1 MTLNN
6 PRWRAGTYYFHVE
19 SDGKTTECHA
29 VLPLPSCGAPPAV
42 QCTGAMFFTIQ
53 ETGCASTQQGF
64 PEVYFSQQPKTV
76 GIRVSR
82 GDVDLLSATL
92 EPTYVTSAQTCPNTC
107 GYATAELDV
116 DR

>member
-1 MTLNN
+1 MWLFGVAT
-6 PRWRAGTYYFHVE
+6 PTTPGF
-19 SDGKTTECHA
+19 SDKF
-29 VLPLPSCGAPPAV
+29 PLDEDSSARSGPSCGAPPAV
-42 QCTGAMFFTIQ
+42 HCTGAGFFTIQ

-64 PEVYFSQQPKTV
+64 PEIYFSQQPKTV